1 MWRLISN
8 YLQGHPKCLKSATIA
23 IPWKQ
28 KNKAPIL
35 RNETKKWNEEREWDY
50 EHTHTHMVLIPE
62 VLEEDGVTNGSEN
75 VNITEGV
82 SDIWVERRSGGP
94 HIHGFGFFDP
104 SWNLEDKR
112 VFYFILFYFIIISG
126 SVFLNL
132 GLCFC
137 CSYSKH
143 T

>member
-1 MWRLISN
+1 MK
-8 YLQGHPKCLKSATIA
+8 PK
-23 IPWKQ
+23 
-28 KNKAPIL
+28 NG
-35 RNETKKWNEEREWDY
+35 TKKGSEIMN
-50 EHTHTHMVLIPE
+50 THTHMVLIPE

-94 HIHGFGFFDP
+94 HIHCFGFFDP

-112 VFYFILFYFIIISG
+112 VFYFILFYFIIIIIFG

-132 GLCFC
+132 DLCSC